1 MMYLDLIDQLTPDW
15 HSRAA
20 CHPETGQDPE
30 RWFPAAAHGNSNADR
45 RRIMQ
50 DSVNAAIAVCQGC
63 PVRTRCLEAAIANRE
78 TTGVWGGRNF
88 DVKAAANAA

>member
-1 MMYLDLIDQLTPDW
+1 MYLDLIDQLAPDW

-20 CHPETGQDPE
+20 CHPETGQNPE
-30 RWFPAAAHGNSNADR
+30 SWFPTAAHGNSNADR

-88 DVKAAANAA
+88 DAKAAANAA